1 MRVGGPSNVGRAV
14 QTVPSKDKRNVGSCW
29 LESLTGFKLC
39 ATTPN
44 MNNTEQHATAC
55 ANGRNS

>member
-1 MRVGGPSNVGRAV
+1 MRVGGPSNVGRDV

-29 LESLTGFKLC
+29 LVSLTGFKLC

-44 MNNTEQHATAC
+44 MNNTEQHATAR